1 MKKLLTFA
9 VALLLSGTLIFAAN
23 SNTNQNATGVE
34 RYAIYIGAN
43 YGGKGREKL
52 LYAGSD
58 AMSFQKTMAE
68 IGGIPEKNSWLLI
81 DPTKESVE
89 EAIESISATI
99 EKKNNLSK
107 RSEFIFY
114 YSGHS
119 TEDELLLGDDKYDY
133 SSLKAAITAV
143 PSDVH
148 VVILDSCYSGNFI
161 RTKGGQKKKPFLM
174 DDSAV
179 VKGHAY
185 LSSSSEKESSQE
197 SDEIESSYFTN
208 AMITG
213 LRGAAD
219 TSGDNKVSLNEL
231 YSYAFNDT
239 LSKTEDTDAGPQHP
253 NYNITLVGSGDLIL
267 SDISEAEATVVIA
280 KEAEG
285 RFIIRDAR
293 GKLIS
298 EINKVKGTPITMALS
313 AGNYSV
319 VVITDTSTKQ
329 GNFVLAFGDTFIIEE
344 NNMQKVNRK
353 ETKSR
358 GGRKILNKELL
369 SEEDT
374 DEDEEYEDEEEYI
387 EEDEDFLPFIP
398 FEEEKTSA
406 DTSMY
411 DKDGFINFDNEDSTD
426 KDSKES
432 NAKHLQAAT
441 VQEETTSE
449 NKDDNE
455 FLSFDKKD
463 EQNVSEVKDND
474 DVKFF
479 NDSIRTP
486 SYILKEM
493 LAYGFFPV
501 HFSFTSGL
509 SFLGSEKTTSFVSLG
524 LISAKDRNVFGIQQS
539 FLINNVNKYML
550 GVQAAGITN
559 NAYYGEGFQYAGITN
574 NAVKFTGMQAAGIYN
589 HADYITGFQA
599 AGIINTSKKLSGIQ
613 AVGIYERTD
622 TLKGIQLAG
631 LINNADTVYGM
642 QVSGLMNFGKDV
654 CGIQASDF
662 LNTSK
667 TVKGAQFS
675 GYINWAESVEG
686 AQFSGFLNYAGKVK
700 GLQIGLIN
708 FAKEN
713 DGIAIGLFNWI
724 GNGVHDGGVYIDT
737 DQTATLQ
744 FQSGTNTLFST
755 FGISGPVDTPDTLF
769 VGLGTREKF
778 GKHFSIDLEVLF
790 KIATSTPEYIT
801 DFAEETYSKYNTL
814 EKLIKFNDDDWE
826 RMQAFG
832 EEIKTFEI
840 PSVRTTL
847 NFDFN
852 RFISFF
858 VNASVDIGVSSWNDN
873 AFLAHDRRWSQRI
886 DLNDSDYLTL
896 YPSFGVG
903 MKIR

>member
-1 MKKLLTFA
+1 MKKILTVA
-9 VALLLSGTLIFAAN
+9 AALLFTGTLLFAAN
-23 SNTNQNATGVE
+23 SDTNKNATGVE
-34 RYAIYIGAN
+34 RYAIYIGSN

-81 DPTKESVE
+81 DPTKDSVE

-293 GKLIS
+293 GKLVS
-298 EINKVKGTPITMALS
+298 EINKTKGTPITMALS
-313 AGNYSV
+313 AGNFSV

-329 GNFVLAFGDTFIIEE
+329 GNFVLAVGDTFIIEE

-358 GGRKILNKELL
+358 GGRKIPNKDLL
-369 SEEDT
+369 T
-374 DEDEEYEDEEEYI
+374 DEEEEYEDEYD
-387 EEDEDFLPFIP
+387 EEDDDFLPFIP
-398 FEEEKTSA
+398 FEEKKSSEN
-406 DTSMY
+406 SMY
-411 DKDGFINFDNEDSTD
+411 DADGFINFDDEDSTE
-426 KDSKES
+426 KDRMES
-432 NAKHLQAAT
+432 NARRQTKP
-441 VQEETTSE
+441 VVEEETKSSDNDEDFLPFDSE
-449 NKDDNE
+449 NTQK
-455 FLSFDKKD
+455 
-463 EQNVSEVKDND
+463 VSEVKDNKD
-474 DVKFF
+474 EGFF
-479 NDSIRTP
+479 NDSIHTP
-486 SYILKEM
+486 SYIMKEM
-493 LAYGFFPV
+493 ITKDFSPV
-501 HFSFTSGL
+501 HLAFTSGID
-509 SFLGSEKTTSFVSLG
+509 FLGNGKTTTFLSYG
-524 LISAKDRNVFGIQQS
+524 LISTTDDNIFGMQDSAIS
-539 FLINNVNKYML
+539 NRVNKYML
-550 GVQAAGITN
+550 G
-559 NAYYGEGFQYAGITN
+559 
-574 NAVKFTGMQAAGIYN
+574 MQ
-589 HADYITGFQA
+589 T
-599 AGIINTSKKLSGIQ
+599 AGIINTTYYGEGMQSAGITNLATKFTGLQTASIYNCADFFTGLQTVGIVNKAKCMNGIQ
-613 AVGIYERTD
+613 IAGIVNNAD
-622 TLKGIQLAG
+622 VMKGIQTAG
-631 LINNADTVYGM
+631 IVNKAGKTYGV
-642 QVSGLMNFGKDV
+642 QISGTMNFSEETSGV
-654 CGIQASDF
+654 QISDF
-662 LNTSK
+662 LNKSNS
-667 TVKGAQFS
+667 VKGAQIT
-675 GYINWAESVEG
+675 GYINWANSVEG
-686 AQFSGFLNYAGKVK
+686 AQFSGFLNYAAKMK
-700 GLQIGLIN
+700 GVQIGIVN
-708 FAKEN
+708 IAKES
-713 DGIAIGLFNWI
+713 DGVAFGLFNWI
-724 GNGVHDGGVYIDT
+724 GNGVHDLSMYLDT
-737 DQTATLQ
+737 DNTTTFQY
-744 FQSGTNTLFST
+744 QSGTNALFST
-755 FGISGPVDTPDTLF
+755 FGISGTVETPDTVF
-769 VGLGTREKF
+769 FGIGTREKL
-778 GKHFSIDLEVLF
+778 GKHFSFDFELLF
-790 KIATSTPEYIT
+790 KIATSTPEYVT
-801 DFAEETYSKYNTL
+801 DFVEDTYNKYNTL
-814 EKLIKFNDDDWE
+814 EKIIKFNGDDWE
-826 RMQAFG
+826 RLVIFNNKI
-832 EEIKTFEI
+832 ETLEI
-840 PSVRTTL
+840 PSVRATM
-847 NFDFN
+847 NFDFGN
-852 RFISFF
+852 HFSIFA
-858 VNASVDIGVSSWNDN
+858 NATMDFGFSEWNNN
-873 AFLAHDRRWSQRI
+873 AFQAHNRRWSERI
-886 DLNDSDYLTL
+886 DFDDNSYMTL